1 VTLLDSSGAA
11 WVGCQS
17 DRGYRIIKQITIL
30 LVALVVVTAACSSG
44 DADSPPT
51 ETGSTSP
58 SETTTSTAP
67 VDKSQANLWSV
78 DACTLLTDE
87 EVAAVAGG
95 GAPSEAQSGGG
106 TVAAED
112 YDGASCRWKV
122 SASQFVALDVY
133 PTTAD
138 SLDELAAYN
147 PWDRWTVETYSDV
160 GDDARLVIATGADGL
175 ETAGTIQAIVVEE
188 GGTGI
193 RIAFTDKYPASP
205 EALVAAVEQ
214 ILAKR

>member
-1 VTLLDSSGAA
+1 
-11 WVGCQS
+11 
-17 DRGYRIIKQITIL
+17 
-30 LVALVVVTAACSSG
+30 
-44 DADSPPT
+44 
-51 ETGSTSP
+51 
-58 SETTTSTAP
+58 
-67 VDKSQANLWSV
+67 V
-78 DACTLLTDE
+78 DACTLLSDE